1 MDWDYLQAPSP
12 RESMHSILLSHVN
25 RHEIE
30 LADRTAKPHFEIAAW
45 LKIKNSAQL
54 PSMLLIEYS
63 DLSGKRWQIID
74 TARMHSMKGTI
85 LLSGIADLNVKKLK
99 GVDIFLCHPN
109 PAIECE
115 IEELRFNGKLIRRDF
130 LDSYQ
135 VA

>member
-12 RESMHSILLSHVN
+12 RESMHSILLMHVN

-30 LADRTAKPHFEIAAW
+30 LADRTANPHFELAAW
-45 LKIKNSAQL
+45 LKLKNSAQL
-54 PSMLLIEYS
+54 PSMLIIDYT
-63 DLSGKRWQIID
+63 DLGGKRWQIID

-85 LLSGIADLNVKKLK
+85 LLSGTVDLKVRKLK
-99 GVDIFLCHPN
+99 GVDIYLCHPN

-115 IEELRFNGKLIRRDF
+115 IEELRFNDKLIRRDF
-130 LDSYQ
+130 LDAYH

>member
-12 RESMHSILLSHVN
+12 RESMHSILLMRIN

-30 LADRTAKPHFEIAAW
+30 SADRTAKPHFELAAW

-85 LLSGIADLNVKKLK
+85 LLSGIVDLKVKKLK
-99 GVDIFLCHPN
+99 EVDIYLCHPN

-115 IEELRFNGKLIRRDF
+115 IEELRFNGKLIQNDF
-130 LDSYQ
+130 LDTYCT
-135 VA
+135 A